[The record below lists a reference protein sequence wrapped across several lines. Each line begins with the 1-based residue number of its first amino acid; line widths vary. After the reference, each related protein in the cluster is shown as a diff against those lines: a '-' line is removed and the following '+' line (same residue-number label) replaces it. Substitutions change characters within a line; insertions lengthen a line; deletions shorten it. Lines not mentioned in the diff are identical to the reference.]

1 MKSTNPVL
9 IFLLMMIGSLT
20 IPMAGISQT
29 DPMTGIT
36 AERTPAGRFSHRA
49 GIEYRQAYILPSD
62 PFYKDANF
70 AGKPIRTVFSGH
82 VKYSFGLP
90 EGALGHRIFMDTYQG
105 IGLAFYHFENGGELG
120 EPLLAYM
127 FQKSRILKISSGIML
142 DYEWNF
148 GISTGWNPY
157 DFSENP
163 NNVIIGSKL
172 NAYINA
178 GLSVN
183 WQAGKKWL
191 ITGGVDFTHFSN
203 GNTDFPNAGLNT
215 AGMKLGMIYDFPRR
229 DEENRDPSFSD
240 QKIPEYPGH
249 ISYDLVVFG
258 AWRKKGVDFFGE
270 QVASPYQYPVAGL
283 YFSPM
288 YNFGYRFRAGLS
300 ADAIYDGSA
309 NVYTEDYIV
318 GTEQPFYKPGWDR
331 QIAMGISA
339 RGEYVMPVFTISAGI
354 GTHLL
359 HKGGD
364 FHGTYQ
370 SIALK
375 VRTSRKTFIHIG
387 YCIKDFYEP
396 NYLMLGMGFRFRS
409 QTPSLLGR

>member
-1 MKSTNPVL
+1 MKSADSAFFFFLMIYSL
-9 IFLLMMIGSLT
+9 IG
-20 IPMAGISQT
+20 PMTGISQT
-29 DPMTGIT
+29 DTMIDIT
-36 AERTPAGRFSHRA
+36 TENTMADRFSHRA
-49 GIEYRQAYILPSD
+49 EIEYRQAYILPSD
-62 PFYKDANF
+62 PFFKGANYS
-70 AGKPIRTVFSGH
+70 GKPIRTAFSGH

-90 EGALGHRIFMDTYQG
+90 ESALGHRVFLDTYQG
-105 IGLAFYHFENGGELG
+105 IGLALYHFENGRELG
-120 EPLLAYM
+120 APLLAYM
-127 FQKSRILKISSGIML
+127 FQKSRILRISSAIML

-148 GISTGWNPY
+148 GISTGWHPY

-178 GLSVN
+178 GLSLN
-183 WQAGKKWL
+183 WQARKRWL
-191 ITGGVDFTHFSN
+191 ITGGIDFTHFSN

-215 AGMKLGMIYDFPRR
+215 AGMKLGMIYNFAGE
-229 DEENRDPSFSD
+229 DEESKDYSFAD
-240 QKIPEYPGH
+240 VKIPEYPGH
-249 ISYDLVVFG
+249 LSYDLVVFG
-258 AWRKKGVDFFGE
+258 AWRRKGVDFFGE
-270 QVASPYQYPVAGL
+270 QVASPYQYPVVGI
-283 YFSPM
+283 YFAPM

-309 NVYTEDYIV
+309 NVYTEDYII
-318 GTEQPFYKPGWDR
+318 GTEQPFYKPDWDR

-354 GTHLL
+354 GTHVL

-364 FHGTYQ
+364 FRGTYQ

-396 NYLMLGMGFRFRS
+396 NYLMLGMGLRFRS